1 MKKCQVLELSLFLE
15 CVHFWFVQCLI
26 HSAHSAHSAHLAR
39 YSGRNGRR
47 QRLSRSEVHLP
58 WPLSVAPISI
68 SIISHSRVGQ
78 GWSSSTS
85 WENLQQQ
92 TKCEMVS
99 NLAPGIFRSP
109 LWVPPTNH
117 PPKKNKDEK
126 KRKKYIKDY
135 KKLFN
140 CDQAAQSDRS
150 IYPCPR
156 NNLRS
161 AVFKRCKKRK
171 ERKEGW
177 EVKLWKMWKRCE
189 KLQQNERDMWKT
201 YVKHVVKKLCHESR
215 QSNSRVSIESRSP
228 GPNCHD
234 RSSPEGFYRRSWRS
248 IKASTESLND
258 VSRLYEIIRMML
270 WPCDLVTLWPCDL
283 RSRLRLATQQR

>member
-47 QRLSRSEVHLP
+47 QRLSRCEVHLP

-150 IYPCPR
+150 IYPCPW

-161 AVFKRCKKRK
+161 AVFKRCKERK

-177 EVKLWKMWKRCE
+177 EVKLWNMWKRCE
-189 KLQQNERDMWKT
+189 KDVKNFSKTKETCERRMWNTLWKNCVT
-201 YVKHVVKKLCHESR
+201 SHD
-215 QSNSRVSIESRSP
+215 RVTLESRSSLEVP
-228 GPNCHD
+228 DPTVTIARVQKGFIED
-234 RSSPEGFYRRSWRS
+234 RG
-248 IKASTESLND
+248 D
-258 VSRLYEIIRMML
+258 
-270 WPCDLVTLWPCDL
+270 
-283 RSRLRLATQQR
+283 Q